1 MGQQDFSKR
10 HDLAGLHDELLAAGV
25 PVRHCHGEGDNFSVV
40 LDDKDDAANREKI
53 AAVVAAHDPAN
64 AERGRKRR
72 DDDRGQLRGQIEA
85 LARGNGSLT
94 AAQLS
99 DAVRL
104 LARAAAG

>member
-1 MGQQDFSKR
+1 MGKQEFTKR
-10 HDLAGLHDELLAAGV
+10 NDLAGLHDELLAAGV
-25 PVRHCHGEGDNFSVV
+25 PVIHCLGDGDTFTVF

-64 AERGRKRR
+64 AARARKRR